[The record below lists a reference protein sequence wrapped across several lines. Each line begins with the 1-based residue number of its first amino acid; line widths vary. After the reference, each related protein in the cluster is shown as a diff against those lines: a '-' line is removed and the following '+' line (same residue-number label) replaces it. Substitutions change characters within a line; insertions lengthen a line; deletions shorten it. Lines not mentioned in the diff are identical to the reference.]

1 MRSLLSNTSNSISW
15 PIRGEHC
22 CSSPPIT
29 AHLDRV
35 RVVGGGDCS
44 ARSSCS
50 CPRRGGRV
58 HLQLFNLSSAEVQNI
73 FSCSRYYPLQ
83 KCRMRFLVL
92 QYKWM
97 RCSSEGGWHR
107 INLISSC
114 SSVDNII
121 RRSCTKTAKFKF
133 ATDRCS
139 DQGANQLLQNCCHPF
154 RRVNK
159 LYLLFRYDVKVWI
172 LSTTK
177 LLWD

>member
-1 MRSLLSNTSNSISW
+1 MSTAAALHQSQLTWTGSVSLAAA
-15 PIRGEHC
+15 
-22 CSSPPIT
+22 T
-29 AHLDRV
+29 AAPAAPAAV
-35 RVVGGGDCS
+35 R
-44 ARSSCS
+44 A
-50 CPRRGGRV
+50 
-58 HLQLFNLSSAEVQNI
+58 AEVAFI
-73 FSCSRYYPLQ
+73 FSSSIYLVQ
-83 KCRMRFLVL
+83 KCRISSVVHVITRCKMRFLVL

-139 DQGANQLLQNCCHPF
+139 DQGGANQLLQNCCHPF